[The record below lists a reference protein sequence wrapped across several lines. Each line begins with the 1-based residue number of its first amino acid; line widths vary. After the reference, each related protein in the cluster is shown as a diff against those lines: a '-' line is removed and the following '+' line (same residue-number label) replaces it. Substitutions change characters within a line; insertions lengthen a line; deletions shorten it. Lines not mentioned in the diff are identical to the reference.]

1 MTNHPTDAVAAIV
14 LAPGDV
20 DLATLRR
27 VHAGGVQLALD
38 PSARAGLLAA
48 QATVRRI
55 VEAGEVVYGINTGFG
70 KLAQTIIPPERL
82 AELQR
87 NLVLSH
93 SAGTGEPLAPG
104 VVRLVLA
111 TKAVSLARGHSG
123 VRPEIVD
130 ALLALSNAGLLPR
143 IPSKGSV
150 GASGDLAPLAHLAC
164 VLIGEGEVTAPD
176 GEVIGGADAL
186 RRIGLAP
193 FVLGP
198 KEGLAL
204 LNGTQVSTALALA
217 GLFGAEDVFAA
228 GLLAGALSLEAIQ
241 GSIKPFDA
249 RIHAAR
255 GQPGQIAVAGAVR
268 ALLEG
273 SEILPSHANCG
284 RVQDP
289 YSIRCVPQV
298 MGACLDNL
306 AHAARVLRIEANA
319 ASDNPLVFVGPEG
332 TSGAGDVISG
342 GNFHAEPVAFA
353 ADIIALSVAEIGAI
367 SERRMALLLD
377 SGLSGLPPFLVRDG
391 GVNSGFMIAQ
401 VTAAALAS
409 ENKSLAHPA
418 SVDSLPT
425 SANQEDHVSM
435 ATFAG
440 RRLGDM
446 VDNTAVVVGIEAMA
460 AAQGIELKRGLKSSP
475 LLEAE
480 FAAIRERVAFIDQD
494 RFLAPSIEAMR
505 LWARQGQWPAAV
517 LAILPSHA

>member
-1 MTNHPTDAVAAIV
+1 MPTSNHTPAT
-14 LAPGDV
+14 LTLTPGKV
-20 DLATLRR
+20 DLAMLRR
-27 VHAGGVQLALD
+27 IQAGGVRLALD
-38 PSARAGLLAA
+38 PSVQSGMASAEAA
-48 QATVRRI
+48 VRHI
-55 VEAGEVVYGINTGFG
+55 VENDQVVYGINTGFG
-70 KLAQTIIPPERL
+70 KLASTRIGNDHL

-93 SAGTGEPLAPG
+93 SVGTGEPLAAP
-104 VVRLVLA
+104 VVRMVLA

-123 VRPEIVD
+123 VRPALVD
-130 ALLALSNAGLLPR
+130 ALLALFNAGVMPR
-143 IPSKGSV
+143 IPCKGSV
-150 GASGDLAPLAHLAC
+150 GASGDLAPLAHMAC
-164 VLIGEGEVTAPD
+164 VLIGEGEAITAE
-176 GEVIGGADAL
+176 GTVVSGAEAMRL
-186 RRIGLAP
+186 VGLEP

-217 GLFGAEDVFAA
+217 GLFGAEDVFASA
-228 GLLAGALSLEAIQ
+228 LMSGALSLEAIQ

-273 SEILPSHANCG
+273 SEIVPSHAACG

-289 YSIRCVPQV
+289 YSVRCIPQV

-306 AHAARVLRIEANA
+306 AHAARVLVIEANA
-319 ASDNPLVFVGPEG
+319 ASDNPLVFTDTGE
-332 TSGAGDVISG
+332 VISG

-353 ADIIALSVAEIGAI
+353 ADIIALAVSEVGAI
-367 SERRMALLLD
+367 SERRLALLLD
-377 SGLSGLPPFLVRDG
+377 TGISGLPPFLVRDG
-391 GVNSGFMIAQ
+391 GLNSGFMIAQ

-435 ATFAG
+435 ATFAA
-440 RRLGDM
+440 RRLGEM
-446 VDNTAVVVGIEAMA
+446 VNNTAVVVGIEAMA
-460 AAQGIELKRGLKSSP
+460 AAQGIELNRNLKSSP
-475 LLEAE
+475 LVEAE
-480 FAAIRERVAFIDQD
+480 FANIRQKVAFLETD
-494 RFLAPSIEAMR
+494 RYLAPDIEAMR
-505 LWARQGQWPAAV
+505 QWALKAELPAA
-517 LAILPSHA
+517 LLNILPSHA

>member
-1 MTNHPTDAVAAIV
+1 MPTNNHTPAT
-14 LAPGDV
+14 LTLTPGKV
-20 DLATLRR
+20 DLAMLRR
-27 VHAGGVQLALD
+27 IQAGGVRLALD
-38 PSARAGLLAA
+38 PSVQDGMARAQAA
-48 QATVRRI
+48 VRHI
-55 VEAGEVVYGINTGFG
+55 VENDQVVYGINTGFG
-70 KLAQTIIPPERL
+70 KLASTRIGNDHL
-82 AELQR
+82 ADLQR

-93 SAGTGEPLAPG
+93 SVGTGEPLAAP
-104 VVRLVLA
+104 VVRMVLA

-123 VRPEIVD
+123 VRPALVD
-130 ALLALSNAGLLPR
+130 ALLALFNAGVMPR
-143 IPSKGSV
+143 IPCKGSV
-150 GASGDLAPLAHLAC
+150 GASGDLAPLAHMAC
-164 VLIGEGEVTAPD
+164 VLIGEGEATTDD
-176 GEVIGGADAL
+176 GSVVSGAEAMRL
-186 RRIGLAP
+186 VGLEP

-217 GLFGAEDVFAA
+217 GLFGAEDVFASA
-228 GLLAGALSLEAIQ
+228 LMSGALSLEAIQ

-273 SEILPSHANCG
+273 SEIVPSHADCG

-289 YSIRCVPQV
+289 YSVRCIPQV

-306 AHAARVLRIEANA
+306 AHAARVLVIEANA
-319 ASDNPLVFVGPEG
+319 ASDNPLVFTDTGE
-332 TSGAGDVISG
+332 VISG

-353 ADIIALSVAEIGAI
+353 ADIIALAISEVGAI
-367 SERRMALLLD
+367 SERRIALLLD
-377 SGLSGLPPFLVRDG
+377 TGLSGLPPFLVRDG
-391 GVNSGFMIAQ
+391 GLNSGFMIAQ

-435 ATFAG
+435 ATFAA

-446 VDNTAVVVGIEAMA
+446 VNNTAVVVGIEAMA
-460 AAQGIELKRGLKSSP
+460 AAQGIELKRGLKSS
-475 LLEAE
+475 LLVEAE
-480 FAAIRERVAFIDQD
+480 FANIRQKVAFLETD
-494 RFLAPSIEAMR
+494 RYLAPDIEAMR
-505 LWARQGQWPAAV
+505 QWALKAELPAA
-517 LAILPSHA
+517 LLNILPSHA